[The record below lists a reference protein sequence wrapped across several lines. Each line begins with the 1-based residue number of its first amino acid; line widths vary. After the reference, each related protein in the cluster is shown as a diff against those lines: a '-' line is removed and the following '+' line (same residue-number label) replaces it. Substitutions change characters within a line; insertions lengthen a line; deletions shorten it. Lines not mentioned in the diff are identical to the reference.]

1 MDTTAEEMQKVINL
15 IKEEAQAIWGKRW
28 FSQIV
33 HKYCA
38 IEGRETGSQPN
49 YLGRR
54 HQLSRILQKGEGGT
68 MTTLFRLAECVDLE
82 VSLSK
87 PLVSSRQNPVSANR
101 ADSSPSKQSAQFSF
115 LEQDYLYT

>member
-1 MDTTAEEMQKVINL
+1 MDTTAEEMQRVISL

-38 IEGRETGSQPN
+38 IEGRETGKQPN

-54 HQLSRILQKGEGGT
+54 HQLSRILHKGEGGT

-87 PLVSSRQNPVSANR
+87 PLVSSKQKTVSAYKS
-101 ADSSPSKQSAQFSF
+101 DSSPSLQSA
-115 LEQDYLYT
+115 